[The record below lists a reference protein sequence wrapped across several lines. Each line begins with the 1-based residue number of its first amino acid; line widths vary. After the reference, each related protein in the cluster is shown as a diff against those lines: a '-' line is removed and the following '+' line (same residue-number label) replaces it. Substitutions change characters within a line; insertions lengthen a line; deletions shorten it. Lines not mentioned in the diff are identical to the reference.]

1 MSKGRKYFLD
11 EILQTTQAAYT
22 QIQLSKEKNQEKY
35 VKKMQS
41 DIDNLSKRIMFRWK
55 MKVRKSALKGRT
67 NAYIYFLKSQY
78 DQFLLKGTQRE
89 GEKHFHREGLRSVLD
104 NIRDEIR
111 QEGFEVEA
119 KFVTKFGYVVEITW
133 GHHFE
138 NGNEVGRAKLLRPKR
153 NNQFEQ

>member
-1 MSKGRKYFLD
+1 MSKGKNYFLD

-22 QIQLSKEKNQEKY
+22 QIQLYKEKNQEKY
-35 VKKMQS
+35 MKNMQY

-67 NAYIYFLKSQY
+67 NAYIYFLKNQY
-78 DQFLLKGTQRE
+78 DQFLLKGMQNE
-89 GEKHFHREGLRSVLD
+89 VEKHFQQDGLRSVLD

-119 KFVTKFGYVVEITW
+119 KYVTKFGYVVEITW
-133 GHHFE
+133 DHHFE

-153 NNQFEQ
+153 TNKFDQ

>member
-1 MSKGRKYFLD
+1 MSKGKKYFLD

-35 VKKMQS
+35 MKKMQY

-67 NAYIYFLKSQY
+67 NAYIYFLKNQY
-78 DQFLLKGTQRE
+78 DQFLLKGTQNE
-89 GEKHFHREGLRSVLD
+89 GEKHFQQEGLRSVLD

-119 KFVTKFGYVVEITW
+119 KYVTKFGYVVEITW

-138 NGNEVGRAKLLRPKR
+138 NGNEVGRVKLLRPKR
-153 NNQFEQ
+153 TSKFDQ